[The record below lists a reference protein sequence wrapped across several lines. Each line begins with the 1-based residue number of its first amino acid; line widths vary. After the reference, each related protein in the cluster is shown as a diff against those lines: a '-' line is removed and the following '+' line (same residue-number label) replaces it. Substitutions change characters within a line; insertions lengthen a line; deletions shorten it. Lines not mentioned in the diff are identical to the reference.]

1 MVDVETSPNC
11 WKDAVTIYDGPS
23 ARSRELAQLCEHYGH
38 GVRVQT
44 FFSSGNNM
52 FVHFRSDSQGE
63 RTGFRFQYQVINVA
77 NTTQMTTPEPVD
89 VDTAKT
95 VMTGLGVALVLIMI
109 IALIIACLRSRY
121 CPSQSQLTD
130 DASVFNVRDMDSP
143 VNAGHLGSD
152 V

>member
-1 MVDVETSPNC
+1 WHHLPVTRAQCNNKTRVRTAFATHSSELVSPNYPNRYPRWLIESVTADPLYVVQLTALMVDVETSPNC

-63 RTGFRFQYQVINVA
+63 RTGFRFQYQVIN
-77 NTTQMTTPEPVD
+77 
-89 VDTAKT
+89 
-95 VMTGLGVALVLIMI
+95 
-109 IALIIACLRSRY
+109 
-121 CPSQSQLTD
+121 
-130 DASVFNVRDMDSP
+130 
-143 VNAGHLGSD
+143 
-152 V
+152 